1 MSSLPFEVKD
11 HVENILVYLTRWDT
25 DDCPWNQV
33 GRGWPH
39 EHTSVRWQLMVEILY
54 RLLTCDLLRSTNYC
68 EPEDWMPTRHRI
80 PDTAQ
85 VDYAF
90 PVEQKFNLHF
100 AQEMASV
107 DPFMELPVGVKFD
120 LNPGGLVSST
130 ERSDVDH
137 GQRLANVWIG
147 PLLWATDKT
156 RNLLARHNIDDYGQ
170 THQGF
175 FDELEAMFEQYGVP
189 WGEQPLIPIK
199 PSSD

>member
-1 MSSLPFEVKD
+1 MNVPRTARLHIEWT
-11 HVENILVYLTRWDT
+11 LVYLAVFDT
-25 DDCPWNQV
+25 DDCPW
-33 GRGWPH
+33 
-39 EHTSVRWQLMVEILY
+39 HTVHTWDPAERTPVRWQLMVEILY

-68 EPEDWMPTRHRI
+68 EPEDWMPTRRRI
-80 PDTAQ
+80 PGTAQ

-107 DPFMELPVGVKFD
+107 DPFMKLPVGVKFD
-120 LNPGGLVSST
+120 LNPGGLASST
-130 ERSDVDH
+130 ERPDVDH

-156 RNLLARHNIDDYGQ
+156 RDLLACHNIEDYGQ
-170 THQGF
+170 THEGF
-175 FDELEAMFEQYGVP
+175 YDELEAMFEQYGVP
-189 WGEQPLIPIK
+189 WGEQPMIPIQ